1 MDDESLTYII
11 LMFVALV
18 FLFAGLC
25 LFYVLIRSILMSN
38 KSKSYKKILGEIID
52 CKTVHTFDND
62 IQDIE
67 FQISYEYKVE
77 NIKYVSKQI
86 SFEYNIIERPRYD
99 LKYPKGAEVD
109 VYYNPLKPAQSV
121 LELTDNVMLYYQ
133 LLIPLVII
141 ILSLCVFF
149 SCYSNFLELQN

>member
-1 MDDESLTYII
+1 METSLDCIGG
-11 LMFVALV
+11 MFVALG
-18 FLFAGLC
+18 FLFVGFC
-25 LFYVLIRSILMSN
+25 ILFVLIRSILKSN
-38 KSKSYKKILGEIID
+38 KSKSYKKIIGKIID
-52 CKTVHTFDND
+52 CKIVQTFDND

-67 FQISYEYKVE
+67 FQISFEYQVE

-86 SFEYNIIERPRYD
+86 SFDYNIIERPRYD